1 MIMSEPLYETPPPML
16 QQVQQLPHHKQGSM
30 SLSAYSL
37 QSAKISLP
45 PQHMT
50 SYIPRV
56 KDTEADNPR
65 GPMRSTA
72 EIDPP
77 ASAASA
83 AGTISAIN
91 QDTTT
96 TNSSL
101 SSGISLSTEG
111 DDLDAERSTRSA
123 SSRGQLHQTS
133 TASPA
138 EEGASSTKRKTP
150 EDEVGEET
158 TKSEAGLPA
167 ELKKQ
172 PSL

>member
-1 MIMSEPLYETPPPML
+1 ML
-16 QQVQQLPHHKQGSM
+16 QQDQQLPHHHQRRM
-30 SLSAYSL
+30 SLPAYSF
-37 QSAKISLP
+37 QSAKVSMP
-45 PQHMT
+45 PQHVT
-50 SYIPRV
+50 SYISLV
-56 KDTEADNPR
+56 KDAEADDPG

-77 ASAASA
+77 AGAASA
-83 AGTISAIN
+83 AGTMSVIN

-96 TNSSL
+96 PNSSL

-111 DDLDAERSTRSA
+111 DDVDAERSTRSA

-138 EEGASSTKRKTP
+138 EEGGSSTKRKTP